1 MKVQGIVL
9 QTVVKILLPFIQ
21 IYGFYIIFH
30 GHVSPGGG
38 FAGGAVLAASFILF
52 ALANDVEAG
61 FDRFPRLAAK
71 WLESLGGLCFIL
83 LGAVG
88 ILRGAEYLANIPQW
102 LGRAGDLFSAGI
114 IPLLTLAVGIK
125 VCSTVVTLFYNL
137 LEDGSHDGKIN

>member
-88 ILRGAEYLANIPQW
+88 ILRVPRTWPIYPNGWGKLEIS
-102 LGRAGDLFSAGI
+102 SAPG
-114 IPLLTLAVGIK
+114 
-125 VCSTVVTLFYNL
+125 
-137 LEDGSHDGKIN
+137 